1 MYKLLAD
8 VLENPWEAF
17 NSLEGKITKEEEQQ
31 KCMQIIKEFHF
42 YYSKE
47 SDSEKLSQAHF
58 NMHSKKSDIISIKKM
73 FCFDKLQQDS
83 IVN

>member
-1 MYKLLAD
+1 
-8 VLENPWEAF
+8 
-17 NSLEGKITKEEEQQ
+17 
-31 KCMQIIKEFHF
+31 MQIIKEFHF

-47 SDSEKLSQAHF
+47 SDSEKMNQTHF

-83 IVN
+83 VVN